1 MKGQSYIL
9 RGMLLGLLVVLAVGV
24 AHAQI
29 GGDVLK
35 VKVPFNFSVGTQ
47 TFPAGEYS
55 LKPLLP
61 HTMLLRN
68 QAGHVLT
75 SVETNSVEA
84 SAVQKSVKLVFNG
97 YGGQYFLAQIWR
109 PGDSTG
115 QELVKSPSEIEMARK
130 YQSGQ
135 QVALQIAPHR

>member
-1 MKGQSYIL
+1 MKRQGYVL
-9 RGMLLGLLVVLAVGV
+9 RRMLLGLLVVLAIGM

-29 GGDVLK
+29 GGDVLS
-35 VKVPFNFSVGTQ
+35 VKVPFNFNVGPR

-68 QAGHVLT
+68 QAGQVLT
-75 SVETNSVEA
+75 SLATNSVEA
-84 SAVQKSVKLVFNG
+84 DAVQKSVKLVFNG
-97 YGGQYFLAQIWR
+97 YGGQYFLAQIWK

-115 QELVKSPSEIEMARK
+115 QELVKSPAEIEMARK
-130 YQSGQ
+130 YPSGQ